1 MRSQGAACAFGLY
14 ANHTWADA
22 SAAALPAPHTP
33 TLPGPGRKDSGTW
46 AALRRLVF
54 FARMGARLVE
64 LTFIFSPCLVL
75 GLVAIPYEGLRRT
88 FWDLMRRGCRWAGAT
103 IGLSIAL
110 PFWLSTVTLCD
121 GVGPPCLPLRCGR
134 RHIHQARA
142 VGIHAARLFPA

>member
-1 MRSQGAACAFGLY
+1 MKACAGACLLVCASAGVSVVRSQGAACAFGLY

-22 SAAALPAPHTP
+22 SADAPLAPHTP
-33 TLPGPGRKDSGTW
+33 TLPGPGREDSRTW

-110 PFWLSTVTLCD
+110 PL
-121 GVGPPCLPLRCGR
+121 
-134 RHIHQARA
+134 
-142 VGIHAARLFPA
+142 GINSNSL